1 MTSHWLPPRPGEAG
15 PSSVARG
22 VPAGRFEL
30 AFLRHG
36 ARTAIGRQFVSYP
49 FHLTRPFAL
58 DAAIPS
64 LLTVY
69 QQSSSGGLYRAERL
83 ACRYDVGRAAAAHVT
98 TQAATVVHDCH
109 GQPARQTVEV
119 ALEEEAFLALTPD
132 PLVLFP
138 GASCVSRLEAKLA
151 RGAVLLLA
159 DAFALHDPQ
168 GAARPFDRLTSDVV
182 VRDAGGRLLLRDCF
196 RVAGEALASSASP
209 IGGWRVVS
217 SFLLLGEPARLPARE
232 ELVGLAG
239 DDWAVAGVSALPNG
253 AGWGVRC
260 LAADAVAAR
269 RVAEL
274 LFTACVLAAFGS
286 VPARRRK

>member
-1 MTSHWLPPRPGEAG
+1 MNSHWMPPRPGEADLG
-15 PSSVARG
+15 SAARE

-58 DAAIPS
+58 DSTIPS

-83 ACRYDVGRAAAAHVT
+83 ACRYDVGKAAAAHVT

-109 GQPARQTVEV
+109 GQPARQRIEI
-119 ALEEEAFLALTPD
+119 ALEEDAFLALTPD

-138 GASCVSRLEAKLA
+138 GASYVSRVEAKLA
-151 RGAVLLLA
+151 AGAVLLLA
-159 DAFALHDPQ
+159 DAFAVHDPQ
-168 GAARPFDRLTSDVV
+168 SAARPFDQLTSDVV
-182 VRDAGGRLLLRDCF
+182 VCDAGGRLLLRDCL
-196 RVAGEALASSASP
+196 RVAGGALAGPDSP
-209 IGGWRVVS
+209 IGGWRIVS
-217 SFLLLGEPARLPARE
+217 SFLLLGDLKRLPLRE
-232 ELVGLAG
+232 KLVGLAS
-239 DDWAVAGVSALPNG
+239 DERAVAGVTILPND

-274 LFTACVLAAFGS
+274 LFSACVRAVLGNA
-286 VPARRRK
+286 PAHRRK